1 MYMAGP
7 QHIRDGSHWRLDAGS
22 APPSLVRNALAAS
35 VRTEDRIATRT
46 TTSAG
51 ASPARAVSDL
61 GGLVCGLS
69 HLVTDTLTHGK
80 PMTSSEAHLSCPS
93 T

>member
-1 MYMAGP
+1 M
-7 QHIRDGSHWRLDAGS
+7 S
-22 APPSLVRNALAAS
+22 AHPSLVRNALAAS
-35 VRTEDRIATRT
+35 VRTEDRVAART

-51 ASPARAVSDL
+51 ASPAWAV
-61 GGLVCGLS
+61 GGPRHPVCGLS

-80 PMTSSEAHLSCPS
+80 PMTSLGAHFSCPS